1 MTPERD
7 IVIIA
12 KLFDKLQSLVV
23 VVKVGKAL
31 SEAVVRQEQKYLLR
45 SLRRLIRT
53 TKLDQTLIVS
63 TPEISSA
70 VRIMTVSIAA
80 RPTFDQIR
88 RDGIRAKTNQS
99 GC

>member
-12 KLFDKLQSLVV
+12 KLFDKLQGLVV
-23 VVKVGKAL
+23 IVKVGKAL

-80 RPTFDQIR
+80 RPTFDQTR
-88 RDGIRAKTNQS
+88 RDGIRAKANQS